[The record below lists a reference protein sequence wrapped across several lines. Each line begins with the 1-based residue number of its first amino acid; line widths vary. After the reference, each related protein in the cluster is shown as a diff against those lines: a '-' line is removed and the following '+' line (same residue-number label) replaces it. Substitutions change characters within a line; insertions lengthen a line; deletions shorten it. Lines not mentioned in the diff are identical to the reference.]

1 MTKSHRQDYL
11 MWKKSSAS
19 GANGACVEVAQ
30 EQRVVFVRD
39 SKHPQGPVLAFPM
52 TEWNV
57 VISGIRAN

>member
-1 MTKSHRQDYL
+1 